1 MAKKLNDPLLMAA
14 KGIIYFILG
23 VLAFAG
29 FFVLLGVPTTLF
41 FGADL
46 GADFNAAD
54 LPQHAYWLIAL
65 LLSAVAG
72 LLYIGIRFF
81 LYMLRIVQSVGAGDP
96 FAPENADRLTAMA
109 WITLAINVLM
119 LPVAALGIYVAKL
132 AGEAPGTVDADLD
145 FGGIVLILTLFIL
158 ARVFKH
164 GAAMRDDL
172 EGTV

>member
-1 MAKKLNDPLLMAA
+1 MANKLNDPLLMAA
-14 KGIIYFILG
+14 KGIIYLILG
-23 VLAFAG
+23 VFAFAG
-29 FFVLLGVPTTLF
+29 VIVLLTIPAALI

-46 GADFNAAD
+46 GAEINAAD

-72 LLYIGIRFF
+72 LLYLGIRFF
-81 LYMLRIVQSVGAGDP
+81 LYMLRIVQSVGVGDP

-109 WITLAINVLM
+109 WITLAVNVLM
-119 LPVAALGIYVAKL
+119 LPVAALGIYIAKL
-132 AGEAPGTVDADLD
+132 AGEAPGTIDADLD

-158 ARVFKH
+158 ARVFEH